1 MSDIEIE
8 SEHRT
13 QKAWGV
19 GLGLLVVI
27 PLFLWLSGIIKLY
40 DSADYLVGFGDAG
53 NRHSELASSLREA
66 GVKKIEPSGDLGGN
80 YEVFGLGYP
89 LVVRVRS
96 TTTADLMVQSPLFKI
111 DLSDAQLQVLLHDP
125 QGTPTKELSR
135 MLTYILE
142 RIHGE
147 VNRS

>member
-1 MSDIEIE
+1 MTDEQIEK
-8 SEHRT
+8 EHRS
-13 QKAWGV
+13 QRNWGV
-19 GLGLLVVI
+19 GLGLLVAI
-27 PLFLWLSGIIKLY
+27 SLFLWLTGVIQLY
-40 DSADYLVGFGDAG
+40 GSADYLVGFGDTG

-66 GVKKIEPSGDLGGN
+66 GIKKIEPSGDLGGN

-111 DLSDAQLQVLLHDP
+111 DLSDAQLKVRLHDP

-135 MLTYILE
+135 ILTDILD

-147 VNRS
+147 VNRG